1 MRRTIFVCAKH
12 QSLVLIR
19 IESLSEF
26 IQAFFLGPNLFDLFA
41 LFFRNFNIMECGLN
55 IDIFFNT
62 VEHFYSN
69 LGIFCQLTFCEL

>member
-1 MRRTIFVCAKH
+1 MRRTIFVCTKR

-26 IQAFFLGPNLFDLFA
+26 IQAFLDGPNLFDLLA

-55 IDIFFNT
+55 IDIFFNRT
-62 VEHFYSN
+62 
-69 LGIFCQLTFCEL
+69 LLQ

>member
-26 IQAFFLGPNLFDLFA
+26 IQAFFLGPNLLDLFA
-41 LFFRNFNIMECGLN
+41 LFFATLILWNADKI
-55 IDIFFNT
+55 
-62 VEHFYSN
+62 
-69 LGIFCQLTFCEL
+69 LTFF